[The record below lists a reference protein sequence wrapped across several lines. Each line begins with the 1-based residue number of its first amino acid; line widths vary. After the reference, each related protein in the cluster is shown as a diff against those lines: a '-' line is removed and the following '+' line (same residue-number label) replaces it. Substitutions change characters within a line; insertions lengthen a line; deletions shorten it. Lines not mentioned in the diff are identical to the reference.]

1 MQRGAG
7 EVQIIEYADA
17 EHSKLAPSLP
27 LNHAKPGGMRVVEVQ
42 TYIPGRPDLFEPDA
56 VLPMVQKFAQK
67 RAVNEQAIVANILST
82 EGGQK
87 QMQEAQRP
95 DNGIFGWKSNRMA
108 LILTGLIVIA
118 VGSLAWWKNRS

>member
-1 MQRGAG
+1 
-7 EVQIIEYADA
+7 
-17 EHSKLAPSLP
+17 
-27 LNHAKPGGMRVVEVQ
+27 
-42 TYIPGRPDLFEPDA
+42 
-56 VLPMVQKFAQK
+56 MVQKFAQK

>member
-1 MQRGAG
+1 MQL
-7 EVQIIEYADA
+7 V
-17 EHSKLAPSLP
+17 S
-27 LNHAKPGGMRVVEVQ
+27 VE

-56 VLPMVQKFAQK
+56 ILPRIQALTQQN
-67 RAVNEQAIVANILST
+67 AEEEQALVAATLATPS
-82 EGGQK
+82 GQK